1 MRAWLFPGQGSQRK
15 GMGEGLFDLFPGL
28 CAEVDAIL
36 GYSIRDL
43 CLKDPDGRLRQTQ
56 YAQPALF
63 VVNALTHL
71 ARLREEPEPDF
82 YAGHSLGEFDALFA
96 AGCFDLA
103 TGVRLVRRR
112 GELMG
117 RADGGVMTAV
127 LGLPAATVAALLE
140 EAGVADVDVANHN
153 SADQVVLSGAPEGM
167 ARAVEAVERA
177 GGFAACRST
186 SAPPS
191 TRGTCDRRPRSLRR
205 SYARWSSRLLGCRSW
220 PTSPPGR
227 TRGTGWRTCLPG
239 RSPVRSAGGTA

>member
-82 YAGHSLGEFDALFA
+82 YAGHSLGSSTR
-96 AGCFDLA
+96 CSP
-103 TGVRLVRRR
+103 
-112 GELMG
+112 
-117 RADGGVMTAV
+117 
-127 LGLPAATVAALLE
+127 PAASTWPPAY
-140 EAGVADVDVANHN
+140 GW
-153 SADQVVLSGAPEGM
+153 SGAG
-167 ARAVEAVERA
+167 A
-177 GGFAACRST
+177 S
-186 SAPPS
+186 
-191 TRGTCDRRPRSLRR
+191 
-205 SYARWSSRLLGCRSW
+205 
-220 PTSPPGR
+220 
-227 TRGTGWRTCLPG
+227 
-239 RSPVRSAGGTA
+239 